1 MSMGQIP
8 AKQWLPGDAP
18 VAVVILA
25 LNEAHHLEAMLR
37 NISGW
42 AQEVFLVDSFSADA
56 TVDIALAHGVHVV
69 QRRFRGFGDQWNFA
83 LRTLP
88 ITARWTMKL
97 DPDERLTEAFKA
109 EARQRLRDADEA
121 GFSVPIR
128 LFFLGRPLAH
138 VLRLTRLW
146 RTGAA
151 SFSDVAANEHAH
163 VDGAM
168 GRLQGEIEHHDS
180 PNLEHWLHKQN
191 RYSTAEAAM
200 RFHDRALADTPALF
214 GTSLQRRMWLKRHF
228 WKMPGRY
235 VLLFWHHFLLLG
247 AWRAGRVGWIWSRLR
262 TEIFRMQEYKLLEMQ
277 MLGRVPAPLV
287 FHAGTPDPRVEQYD

>member
-1 MSMGQIP
+1 MSVGQI
-8 AKQWLPGDAP
+8 AVKQWLPGDAP

-25 LNEAHHLEAMLR
+25 LNEAHHLDAMLR
-37 NISGW
+37 NVSGW

-97 DPDERLTEAFKA
+97 DPDERLTQAFKA
-109 EARQRLRDADEA
+109 ETRQRLRDADAA

-138 VLRLTRLW
+138 VLRLTRVW

-151 SFSDVAANEHAH
+151 SFSDVVANEHAH
-163 VDGAM
+163 VDGAV

-200 RFHDRALADTPALF
+200 RFRNQALAPVVIFNGKGSLSGLRGSYAGHRPRHAPA
-214 GTSLQRRMWLKRHF
+214 G
-228 WKMPGRY
+228 
-235 VLLFWHHFLLLG
+235 
-247 AWRAGRVGWIWSRLR
+247 I
-262 TEIFRMQEYKLLEMQ
+262 
-277 MLGRVPAPLV
+277 
-287 FHAGTPDPRVEQYD
+287 